1 MSRRFPF
8 LHVDLPEWIDTLCP
22 SGAVYPDFTVRMNLV
37 IELARRNVAAG
48 TGGPFGAGVFD
59 PASGEMVAAGV
70 NLVVPGRAA
79 ILHAET
85 IALALAGQVRGTFD
99 LTGLELVSS
108 VEPCA
113 MCLGAVPWSGVS
125 RLVCGARHEDACA
138 IGFDEGDK
146 PDEWQLSLANRGIE
160 VVLDVRRTEAIAV
173 LAAYVEAGGVV
184 YNGRGREQ

>member
-1 MSRRFPF
+1 MRRFPF
-8 LHVDLPEWIDTLCP
+8 LHIDLPDWIDELCP
-22 SGAVYPDFTVRMNLV
+22 TGHVYPDLTDRMGLA
-37 IELARRNVAAG
+37 IDLARRNVAAG

-59 PASGEMVAAGV
+59 PASGEVVAVGV
-70 NLVVPGRAA
+70 NMVVPGRAA

-85 IALALAGQVRGTFD
+85 IALGLAGQVHGTFD
-99 LTGLELVSS
+99 LNGLELVSS

-125 RLVCGARHEDACA
+125 RLVCGARHEDAGA

-146 PDEWQLSLANRGIE
+146 PDEWQLGLVNRGIE

-173 LAAYVEAGGVV
+173 LTAYVEAGGVV

>member
-1 MSRRFPF
+1 MRRFPF
-8 LHVDLPEWIDTLCP
+8 LHVDLPAWIDALCP
-22 SGAVYPDFTVRMNLV
+22 TGQVYPDLTERMGLA
-37 IELARRNVAAG
+37 IDLARRNVAAG

-59 PASGEMVAAGV
+59 PVSGELVAAGV
-70 NLVVPGRAA
+70 NMVVPGRAA

-99 LTGLELVSS
+99 LNGLELVSS

-125 RLVCGARHEDACA
+125 RLVCGARHEDAGA

-146 PDEWQLSLANRGIE
+146 PDEWQLGLVNRGIE